1 MYRTGDY
8 GRIVN
13 GQLYYEGRA
22 DSQIKV
28 RGHRIDLTEINAA
41 VLQLDQVI
49 KGVVLCYKPGQP
61 EQVSYT
67 FIANLLIR
75 YQCIEHFFGKPLTGN
90 HRLCCDKLQPFV
102 HPPVLEEET
111 GLLRNAEGT
120 LCYLREAYNSFR
132 WLMIN
137 SCAVNSKLL
146 TIRLSSLVRFRC
158 WSTARS
164 TDNCC

>member
-61 EQVSYT
+61 EQVSYY
-67 FIANLLIR
+67 I
-75 YQCIEHFFGKPLTGN
+75 YC
-90 HRLCCDKLQPFV
+90 QP
-102 HPPVLEEET
+102 
-111 GLLRNAEGT
+111 
-120 LCYLREAYNSFR
+120 
-132 WLMIN
+132 IN
-137 SCAVNSKLL
+137 QL
-146 TIRLSSLVRFRC
+146 
-158 WSTARS
+158 
-164 TDNCC
+164 